1 MFSPQQPAT
10 FSLTIDSVTN
20 DFKVLAFNGKEA
32 INTPYR
38 FEIEVVSERA
48 DIDLEGLLHQPTF
61 LAFDTQGAGV
71 HGQIHS
77 VAQGET
83 GRRLTH
89 YHLVLVPRLAYLAHG
104 RQQRMFQN
112 LSVPQIIA
120 AVLEGHGILA
130 DSYRFQCGP
139 TVYPARDYCTQY
151 DETDLNFLQR
161 LCAEEGLSYHF
172 QHSLT
177 QHLLV
182 FGDDQTV
189 FRKLPETAYQPG
201 TGMAAQHAVVSRFGV
216 RVQTRTAQV
225 SRRDYDFQQPHVRL
239 SAEQRVVV
247 ADGASAP
254 PPLEDYDYPGE
265 FRDDARGR
273 QLSRR
278 ALERHRHDYR
288 LAEGNSDQP
297 ALVSGHFLPLT
308 AHPRE
313 AWNDLWL
320 LTALTHEGRQPQVL
334 EESATSDTLKDPDG
348 FHQGYRNT
356 FTATPWDAP
365 YRPALE
371 HQRHVIHGS
380 QSATVTGPPGE
391 EVFCDEF
398 GRVKVQFPWQRTGQA
413 DEHSSCWL
421 RVATP
426 WAGDRYGSVVIPR
439 IGMEVE
445 VSFFEGDPDRPY
457 VSACLPNSTNPVPYP
472 LPATKTQ
479 SVFKSSS
486 TPGGRGFNEV
496 RIEDKKGSEE
506 IFVHAERDW
515 SQIVK
520 HDHSLHVGNERRTT
534 VGANCITELK
544 AEERR
549 ITHGE
554 RKVAVKAS
562 DHLDTTLNRHVKT
575 GTGMFF
581 EAGREIHFKA
591 GEKVVIEA
599 ETELSINTPA
609 GFLKIDPSGVWLN
622 GVLVGLNSGGYA
634 GQGAGTALEMPLA
647 LNLPSLTN
655 AGINSI
661 SLSKP
666 SSLAEKPMTAQRLHS
681 TFALDQLT
689 DIARGSTPTEF
700 TLMLVPIF
708 GYDIPAK
715 TYIKLHAALNEGSV
729 ENPKHRVMDIGDYPA
744 SYDNATRTINVHHV
758 AIKSAHEQPDEA
770 RRLLAI
776 LLHEFGHHIDNVL
789 RTDLSDKHPDGSSTL
804 AEDGLLDEGARYAYR
819 IAFFDIE
826 NSHETIYAHYTSANY
841 DGPLKVDYREAQ
853 AAIQRSQ
860 RADAQEQEYKSGSR
874 EGFGAG
880 RGEHHEE
887 KPGSSFG
894 HESIGDALEKVGFT
908 ALQRKAIYF
917 GNWLRD
923 YSQLL
928 DPKIV
933 RAQTAPMDFPSKLSR
948 EVITN
953 AVNLLAKKEFYSLRK
968 TKNGPEDY
976 TVTKKMLGVYRP
988 SEHIDN
994 PKNLKP
1000 DPADP
1005 QAIDPEF
1012 EPWVLPGDP
1021 LLDILP
1027 KRSMKGYIRNSEA
1040 YMHKQLQKAAAAG
1053 PTAKGMRWF
1062 GEALHVLEDYFAHSN
1077 YVELSLRKLGHNKVL
1092 PWTSKTDCKHG
1103 WPVVTGMFNSS
1114 DVIASLAEPLAK
1126 MLFPVRNDFEASIP
1140 GERSDAEE
1148 MMLIL
1153 LEDHSDPR
1161 WKERLEALLAA
1172 RDKWAAMPGH
1182 QYVEKAGWIVGTPL
1196 RLYIN
1201 ANNMA
1206 FQALLQLIGNSVDDA
1221 QTLLEE
1227 DHNTSG
1233 STDPSHSQLAKDH
1246 DNHPFHALAAQLA
1259 GHAVEQVGAA
1269 MYRRWKGDTA
1279 SDPATLASSFIC
1291 HPNDSTWQDA
1301 IVSNW
1306 AKSHPKE
1313 ILQGASA
1320 TDLEHLHET
1329 HAKPA
1334 LERIKQI
1341 GSRGKENWNYIN
1353 KHYLDLFGERSQIK

>member
-1 MFSPQQPAT
+1 MFSLRLQST
-10 FSLTIDSVTN
+10 FNLNIPELGHDL
-20 DFKVLAFNGKEA
+20 KVLAFNGHECL
-32 INTPYR
+32 NQPYR
-38 FEIEVVSERA
+38 FEIEVVSERP
-48 DIDLEGLLHQPTF
+48 DLDLESLLHQ
-61 LAFDTQGAGV
+61 LAFLSFDAQDAGV

-83 GRRLTH
+83 GRHLTH
-89 YHLVLVPRLAYLAHG
+89 YHLVMVPRLAYLAHG

-544 AEERR
+544 AEEHHT
-549 ITHGE
+549 THGD
-554 RKVAVKAS
+554 RKVAIKSS
-562 DHLDTTLNRHVKT
+562 DHLDIAGSQHIKV
-575 GTGMFF
+575 GIGQFF
-581 EAGREIHFKA
+581 EAGKELHFKA
-591 GEKVVIEA
+591 GDKVVIEA
-599 ETELSINTPA
+599 GVEITVVVGGNFVKVDL
-609 GFLKIDPSGVWLN
+609 SGVWCN
-622 GVLVGLNSGGYA
+622 GVKVGLNAGGSA
-634 GQGAGTALEMPLA
+634 GQGSGIQLLSPLGLETPPPVLA
-647 LNLPSLTN
+647 S
-655 AGINSI
+655 
-661 SLSKP
+661 
-666 SSLAEKPMTAQRLHS
+666 AQTKLMQV
-681 TFALDQLT
+681 AQ
-689 DIARGSTPTEF
+689 ARGADRCLICEACTESFCNAVSPPLKRQDGAPPIATAASVLTKHQSLPTSGPGKWVKVNIEYDKMANALIALANRTSTISNQGAMIGSDGKDFQNTSRSFIQVWQPLQSDERSF
-700 TLMLVPIF
+700 
-708 GYDIPAK
+708 A
-715 TYIKLHAALNEGSV
+715 EGSAIH
-729 ENPKHRVMDIGDYPA
+729 PYGK
-744 SYDNATRTINVHHV
+744 TRTIKQRYLEN
-758 AIKSAHEQPDEA
+758 
-770 RRLLAI
+770 
-776 LLHEFGHHIDNVL
+776 
-789 RTDLSDKHPDGSSTL
+789 SDHWATGGSSWHWTPVT
-804 AEDGLLDEGARYAYR
+804 ADV
-819 IAFFDIE
+819 
-826 NSHETIYAHYTSANY
+826 NY
-841 DGPLKVDYREAQ
+841 ERN
-853 AAIQRSQ
+853 
-860 RADAQEQEYKSGSR
+860 
-874 EGFGAG
+874 
-880 RGEHHEE
+880 GE
-887 KPGSSFG
+887 
-894 HESIGDALEKVGFT
+894 
-908 ALQRKAIYF
+908 
-917 GNWLRD
+917 
-923 YSQLL
+923 
-928 DPKIV
+928 
-933 RAQTAPMDFPSKLSR
+933 
-948 EVITN
+948 
-953 AVNLLAKKEFYSLRK
+953 
-968 TKNGPEDY
+968 
-976 TVTKKMLGVYRP
+976 
-988 SEHIDN
+988 
-994 PKNLKP
+994 
-1000 DPADP
+1000 
-1005 QAIDPEF
+1005 
-1012 EPWVLPGDP
+1012 
-1021 LLDILP
+1021 
-1027 KRSMKGYIRNSEA
+1027 
-1040 YMHKQLQKAAAAG
+1040 
-1053 PTAKGMRWF
+1053 
-1062 GEALHVLEDYFAHSN
+1062 
-1077 YVELSLRKLGHNKVL
+1077 
-1092 PWTSKTDCKHG
+1092 
-1103 WPVVTGMFNSS
+1103 
-1114 DVIASLAEPLAK
+1114 
-1126 MLFPVRNDFEASIP
+1126 
-1140 GERSDAEE
+1140 
-1148 MMLIL
+1148 
-1153 LEDHSDPR
+1153 
-1161 WKERLEALLAA
+1161 
-1172 RDKWAAMPGH
+1172 
-1182 QYVEKAGWIVGTPL
+1182 
-1196 RLYIN
+1196 
-1201 ANNMA
+1201 
-1206 FQALLQLIGNSVDDA
+1206 
-1221 QTLLEE
+1221 
-1227 DHNTSG
+1227 
-1233 STDPSHSQLAKDH
+1233 
-1246 DNHPFHALAAQLA
+1246 
-1259 GHAVEQVGAA
+1259 
-1269 MYRRWKGDTA
+1269 
-1279 SDPATLASSFIC
+1279 
-1291 HPNDSTWQDA
+1291 
-1301 IVSNW
+1301 
-1306 AKSHPKE
+1306 
-1313 ILQGASA
+1313 
-1320 TDLEHLHET
+1320 
-1329 HAKPA
+1329 
-1334 LERIKQI
+1334 
-1341 GSRGKENWNYIN
+1341 
-1353 KHYLDLFGERSQIK
+1353 